1 MLSKEIIIQNMLAAL
16 HELQANENVT
26 MRIYNMLCNKLTVY
40 CEVLG
45 EDVPEEYIAQIEE
58 YIELE

>member
-1 MLSKEIIIQNMLAAL
+1 MLKKDSIIKNMLATL
-16 HELQANENVT
+16 GELQANAAAP
-26 MRIYNMLCNKLTVY
+26 MRLYNMLCNKLAVY

>member
-1 MLSKEIIIQNMLAAL
+1 MLSKEIITQNMLAAL

-26 MRIYNMLCNKLTVY
+26 MRIYNMLCNKLSVY

-45 EDVPEEYIAQIEE
+45 DDLPEEYISQLEE
-58 YIELE
+58 YIDLE

>member
-16 HELQANENVT
+16 HELQANETVT

-45 EDVPEEYIAQIEE
+45 DDLPEEYISQLEE
-58 YIELE
+58 YIDLE